1 MLPSYKYNIQGCR
14 RIIKLPHDKT
24 LSCFWWSTNKCCL
37 TGSTR
42 VYCVCSSHLG
52 PVCKFCLVLHSRKRQ
67 SAECVCVLQ
76 SNRYTHREI
85 TAGMHTSFSISALRF
100 ADTFFVFSV
109 FPFLCLFFLFSPFF
123 FLVLECDWQLRAPVP
138 LMTHDHWQL
147 CEALNTSLASQ
158 LAYKHTQTHTR
169 IYPVLTEVCR
179 QTHQIGPCRCD
190 TYTRCFSLYPIS
202 QCSKQHAH
210 TLFCIALVYVSYQG
224 LVFPVLQSPPRPP
237 RKRLPLAD
245 SGTAWFLA
253 PTLSKWG
260 FNSEVYIHVFYVSA
274 WIFQVSFNNFQTLK
288 GLYVVLSRCGFSLL
302 INLIF
307 NPQSRSGAVKTKSK
321 HVKLC
326 FDNTFEG
333 KRCQFLCTQHIVL
346 NDNSAMIKF
355 KIWPKK
361 MIHNL
366 TPWWEK
372 SSSSF

>member
-1 MLPSYKYNIQGCR
+1 MTKPYHVSDEVLISAVWPVQHVCIVCVQVISGQCASSV
-14 RIIKLPHDKT
+14 
-24 LSCFWWSTNKCCL
+24 LSCIHGK
-37 TGSTR
+37 GR
-42 VYCVCSSHLG
+42 VLNAYVYYRVIDTHTERL
-52 PVCKFCLVLHSRKRQ
+52 Q
-67 SAECVCVLQ
+67 QEC
-76 SNRYTHREI
+76 T
-85 TAGMHTSFSISALRF
+85 ISALHF
-100 ADTFFVFSV
+100 ADTFFCFQCFSIFMFVFS
-109 FPFLCLFFLFSPFF
+109 FLTFF
-123 FLVLECDWQLRAPVP
+123 FLVLECDWQLRGPVP

-202 QCSKQHAH
+202 QCSKQHTH

-274 WIFQVSFNNFQTLK
+274 WIFQVSFNK
-288 GLYVVLSRCGFSLL
+288 
-302 INLIF
+302 
-307 NPQSRSGAVKTKSK
+307 P
-321 HVKLC
+321 
-326 FDNTFEG
+326 
-333 KRCQFLCTQHIVL
+333 
-346 NDNSAMIKF
+346 
-355 KIWPKK
+355 
-361 MIHNL
+361 
-366 TPWWEK
+366 
-372 SSSSF
+372 